1 MAKRLDELTDLIAA
15 DLKAGK
21 KSKLLIELPS
31 EYRQGITEVA
41 FDKAN
46 RLAKAKLRQEKLTE
60 LTSSKAFKTIF
71 PDASVCIQGNC
82 IIIEVN
88 DVTSAN

>member
-1 MAKRLDELTDLIAA
+1 VLKRLDELTELLAA

-21 KSKLLIELPS
+21 KAKSLTELPF

-46 RLAKAKLRQEKLTE
+46 RLAEAKLRKEKLTE

-71 PDASVCIQGNC
+71 PDASVFIQGNR

-88 DVTSAN
+88 DAASAN